1 MPNSSQLFYASLS
14 TGHLE
19 NKPAGT
25 IATLISAF
33 FIGLIVTLFFTTP
46 AIAELKVRDVSAA
59 EAAII
64 LSENPEIGILD
75 VRTGFEFN
83 RGHLEG
89 AVNVNYYSRKFR
101 KMLDELDKEKTW
113 LVHCRSGVRSSKTLP
128 IMKEAGFTSVI
139 HLTDGILDWLDADLP
154 VVK

>member
-1 MPNSSQLFYASLS
+1 MPNSSQLFFASRS
-14 TGHLE
+14 TGYPA
-19 NKPAGT
+19 NKPART
-25 IATLISAF
+25 ISTLISAF
-33 FIGLIVTLFFTTP
+33 FIGLLVTLFFTAP
-46 AIAELKVRDVSAA
+46 AFAELEVRDVSAA
-59 EAAII
+59 EAAKL
-64 LSENPEIGILD
+64 LSENPDIGILD

-89 AVNVNYYSRKFR
+89 AVNVNYYSRNFK

-128 IMKEAGFTSVI
+128 IMKRAGFTNVI
-139 HLTDGILDWLDADLP
+139 HLNAGILDWLHAELP